1 MRSVQFAKNAK
12 RDLEKLEPFVRI
24 RILKQI
30 RKLAEGQRVDLEKK
44 KGTKNDYR
52 LRVGDFRAIFTLE
65 ADTLTIHKI
74 GNRKNIY
81 K

>member
-1 MRSVQFAKNAK
+1 MRSVQFTKNAK

-24 RILKQI
+24 RMLKQI
-30 RKLAEGQRVDLEKK
+30 RKLAEGERVDLQKK
-44 KGTKNDYR
+44 KGTTNDYR
-52 LRVGDFRAIFTLE
+52 LRVGDFRVIFTLE
-65 ADTLTIHKI
+65 GNTITIHKI